1 MPAYRLEVL
10 FPVKDLAGFLPFVL
24 IALVFWFLIVRP
36 QRRRQQDLA
45 STQTSLDVGTEVML
59 GSGIFGTVASLDDE
73 TIQLQ
78 LAPGT
83 TIKVARQAVVKV
95 LDTHEHGET
104 QHDSDTDSGPA
115 DPTDP
120 TDDQRP

>member
-1 MPAYRLEVL
+1 M
-10 FPVKDLAGFLPFVL
+10 AGFLPFVL

-45 STQTSLDVGTEVML
+45 STQSSLAVGTEVML

-73 TIQLQ
+73 TLRLE

-83 TIKVARQAVVKV
+83 TIKVARQAVAKV
-95 LDTHEHGET
+95 LDSHADEHLDDL
-104 QHDSDTDSGPA
+104 HDDDAHDTEPDSGPI
-115 DPTDP
+115 DPEAE
-120 TDDQRP
+120 QRP